1 MAHLTL
7 ALVLLLP
14 PAAQAQNLRASL
26 SAPVLPTVRFSPGL
40 GAAAVAPL
48 ASPLLAPRLSAPLL
62 PAAAPALTLTA
73 AALPAP
79 VIPVLPAVPAAAPA
93 PAKATLANVTEAAAP
108 ALQAL
113 PNASGPAAHGVGVSL
128 EDALTGRR
136 SAGAVF
142 AAPAAAVNAALPT
155 ARSAPAVSGVS
166 YARGVTKA
174 QRAVLDESLKR
185 RKAGWFRGLAR
196 MGVALEGPVA
206 PALKVVKAETLST
219 KAAAVVTG
227 TAFTVEWKQ
236 GATRLG
242 TFRVVVPTKD
252 PEPEFRRL
260 ADPAPE
266 DRKVVFLRFQDVPE
280 ADILAFAAA
289 RDLRVVARGFRDQP
303 WTFAVTGRA
312 QAAVVARK
320 LNGQGI
326 VLAATAKTAV
336 YAEADQLH
344 VAFVPGTFGPALA
357 AAFRRHELTVLE
369 RSQDGLW
376 RLGAAKGRG
385 AKALDALLHDGT
397 VLYARALKTDIPE
410 TRQTVLELA
419 PNAAGNDLPGL
430 LRRHGLT
437 VLSELGGRTYLV
449 GGALDSAALAAAL
462 AADPGAKSAVAV
474 GSLADSA
481 VEAAANGTASYKGR
495 PWSSTEYN
503 LNWAM
508 GYDSLRRRGATAAQL
523 KRYEELTAAAPV
535 RGGSFNPWSGD

>member
-1 MAHLTL
+1 MAHLTA
-7 ALVLLLP
+7 ALILLLT
-14 PAAQAQNLRASL
+14 PAAQAQNLRGTL
-26 SAPVLPTVRFSPGL
+26 SAPALPTVRLSPGL
-40 GAAAVAPL
+40 GAAA
-48 ASPLLAPRLSAPLL
+48 LAPSAPLL
-62 PAAAPALTLTA
+62 ALPRLAAPVLPTLTPTA
-73 AALPAP
+73 AALPNP
-79 VIPVLPAVPAAAPA
+79 VIPAAMPAA
-93 PAKATLANVTEAAAP
+93 AKATLEGVSVAAAP

-113 PNASGPAAHGVGVSL
+113 AAPNVSGSAAHGVGVAL

-142 AAPAAAVNAALPT
+142 AAPSSAANAALPS

-196 MGVALEGPVA
+196 MGIELEGPAA
-206 PALKVVKAETLST
+206 PALKVTKAEAL
-219 KAAAVVTG
+219 KAG

-236 GATRLG
+236 GATKLG
-242 TFRVVVPTKD
+242 AFRVVVPTKD

-266 DRKVVFLRFQDVPE
+266 DKKVLFLRFQDVPK
-280 ADILAFAAA
+280 ADIRAFAAA
-289 RDLRVVARGFRDQP
+289 NGLRVVSRGYRDQP
-303 WTFAVTGRA
+303 WTLAVTGRA
-312 QAAVVARK
+312 QAAFVAKR
-320 LNGQGI
+320 LNGVGP
-326 VLAATAKTAV
+326 VLSATAKAAV

-344 VAFVPGTFGPALA
+344 VAFLPGASGAQFA
-357 AAFRRHELTVLE
+357 AAFRRHELAVLE
-369 RSQDGLW
+369 RTQDGLW

-385 AKALDALLHDGT
+385 AKALDALRHDGS

-410 TRQTVLELA
+410 TIQTVVTLA
-419 PNAAGNDLPGL
+419 PTGALALPAL
-430 LRRHGLT
+430 LARHGLT

-449 GGALDSAALAAAL
+449 GGPAAAAAL
-462 AADPGAKSAVAV
+462 AADPDVASAVAV
-474 GSLADSA
+474 GSLPDAD

-535 RGGSFNPWSGD
+535 RGGGFNPWSGD